1 MTEEKIV
8 ELIKQILQSPV
19 LLAVAGAVI
28 SLLAAYVPGF
38 REWFA
43 ALKPNQQAFGM
54 FITITGLTVLIGIV
68 SWTGF
73 IVIVEPTKGGLIVL
87 IFSWLSGLWTNQGTY
102 PLIKNSLPAS
112 VMAIKKGNK
121 LG

>member
-1 MTEEKIV
+1 MSEQEIV
-8 ELIKQILQSPV
+8 ELVKQILQPPV
-19 LLAVAGAVI
+19 LLAVAGAI
-28 SLLAAYVPGF
+28 LSLFAAYVPRF

-43 ALKPNQQAFGM
+43 ALPPSQQAFGM
-54 FITITGLTVLIGIV
+54 FITITALSILIGIV

-121 LG
+121 LS

>member
-1 MTEEKIV
+1 MNEEQIIEIV
-8 ELIKQILQSPV
+8 KQILQPPV
-19 LLAVAGAVI
+19 LLAVAGAVL
-28 SLLAAYVPGF
+28 SLLAAYVPRF

-43 ALKPNQQAFGM
+43 ALTPSRQAFGM
-54 FITITGLTVLIGIV
+54 FITITSLSILIGIV

-87 IFSWLSGLWTNQGTY
+87 IFSWLSGLWANQNTY

-112 VMAIKKGNK
+112 VMAIKLKNK
-121 LG
+121 